1 MFDPSQPFTVLDD
14 NDAPAFDPSQ
24 PFEEVA
30 PAPRRPGLLRRI
42 ADATGMMGGAEY
54 RRRLAAGEI
63 PDSGLSRRISQ
74 FGAGVIQGSP
84 SMIGEAVS
92 SPEVQEVVQPMAA
105 RLGPPLMASL
115 ATGPGAPLTATGLLG
130 VAAAGAVGDTMAQVI
145 ENRQGTRQGY
155 SPREAAGAAAASPLM
170 LTPIPARASM
180 ARAVGQGALE
190 GAGMA
195 ATSALVGGRDL
206 SAEEFLTAGLMGA
219 GFRGVTNAAARDA
232 LRAQLAEQASRLG
245 YDGPGTM
252 RDMREWYR
260 SQVAARA
267 RPPEA
272 PPAAARPVEIAPAAA
287 PAAPVPAPAAPAPAP
302 APVAPIP
309 APAAPAVAA
318 ATARQVATATRAQRL
333 GEMGRYSDEQLARMQ
348 ATAAATRP
356 TFDPTQPFEEV
367 PPGEVAPATGEA
379 GVTPPPPGEAP
390 SGSGPAV
397 ARPGGEEIA
406 PSPAKGKGKKLSVGL
421 APDGTPDLL
430 TLIEDLGGV
439 PPPPRK
445 GTPEYDGYNEA
456 FGVGAARLLR
466 ARSGQGAGGVDT
478 FVETLAQDGYRFNS
492 VDEFYAAV
500 RRASEK
506 RQQMAKALGEQRYGE
521 KFDAALFENT
531 SRKNTLIAPEPVPV
545 DTLQIGDKFKVRGEP
560 VQVVEIDDD
569 LSVTVKDGVT
579 RRIPPGTPI
588 YPDRGVVD
596 RAPVEE
602 GPGFDDLAR
611 EVTEEAAAA
620 APVAA
625 RAFDPTQPFEEVTPA
640 APRAPAVVDRSGQ
653 LGLIDEGEM
662 GFNLASEV
670 QSAPAAPAPR
680 ASETPAMFA
689 ASEVAS
695 TAPTRLDQANAAA
708 REVSEETLQE
718 IGLIREFRGRW
729 QWTTQPGRN
738 WKTTNSKESA
748 VEQGRIYYAALPKA
762 ERITAAERSARAD
775 VEYDKTLEAT
785 YGKATEAELREM
797 VERMNGEL
805 TSLRN
810 AARREFNGNGG
821 RRTGAAVAAEG
832 AREIGEQ
839 KMRLEGYIQRK
850 FGESARQRMPAG
862 MADAALPVAPTPRPR
877 RDRAAEREARLPPYN
892 AGAPLLYR
900 ADPRSPYVQVP
911 LARLPGIPNVEM
923 PEIVRLVQTLTGER
937 PQIKRLARALG
948 LFRPRGV
955 GQIELDPRIFR
966 DSVAAAKTLAHE
978 VGHLIDYLPHA
989 TNERGNILGHLAS
1002 ARNHLLS
1009 TLPDRPRNPNTA
1021 LTSKERAA
1029 LYRAAEQKTR
1039 AELGPR
1045 PKADGDD
1052 ADPQAHGA
1060 WGERRSEIYRD
1071 SIEAEI
1077 ATRKLLRADEVR
1089 AELIELT
1096 ELWKPYQ
1103 VAAAEGKLPPSY
1115 VRYRE
1120 SSKELYADAL
1130 SVLFNSPATLR
1141 DVAPLFYDAF
1151 FAYLRNKPEV
1161 FRAILATYELLGT
1174 GQKRVLDLR
1183 DENLRAAARNG
1194 AEILRRK
1201 AAEREAR
1208 TRTGWRG
1215 WVDGLRA
1222 EIEDI
1227 HHPLLKREAAA
1238 RKAGKTVPL
1247 DQSPSVLFEEMALA
1261 DNAPYRYLQR
1271 LHTNVVA
1278 PLQQAGVS
1286 LEDYGLFLFYN
1297 RILNERLPMTPEG
1310 FGGGRSMMANPQGI
1324 TPEAARLGLLNW
1336 RLNHGLGTFQ
1346 LMQRADA
1353 GMRALVDEVNRDA
1366 VAAGVFSQKTYDELI
1381 APNRDQYAAFA
1392 VLDYL
1397 SDNVPAGIQV
1407 GQGTFK
1413 DVANA
1418 FTATTLKMLN
1428 LRRWI
1433 QRNES
1438 LQFTTQWMRRFA
1450 PDEIAPAATRWD
1462 GKKHVPQPPPRDSE
1476 LEMLEVFED
1485 GKRVGYYVP
1494 PDVARMFAD
1503 MSPGRMAAV
1512 IKPFNW
1518 FFREGVYP
1526 LWITFNPYFQL
1537 FSGPARDVRRS
1548 FRNMPGRE
1556 GLEVAGDFLANYG
1569 TLAREG
1575 GAAVAE
1581 ALGRIPGM
1589 GALGAA
1595 TARRLRGAGSS
1606 RESVAAVR
1614 DYLEGAPNPLI
1625 SEMMEAGAIGTP
1637 LDNFRRDF
1645 VNTDD
1650 AIQRRMEALKLLPPS
1665 EARRDFAS
1673 LLRKVLG
1680 PVEYAGLTFE
1690 MLAKTSAYQIRREAG
1705 ASPREAANFV
1715 RNYVG
1720 VPNFRKQGR
1729 YTREVGSLLPFFNV
1743 FVRGFA
1749 SDAQLALQGPRT
1761 RSSGSTSNPR
1771 PPGAGSRTGWWMR
1784 YFAESGLWAVLKAM
1798 GKIGLLGAGVKTLYD
1813 RVSDYDMTNFTVV
1826 PLGEAEGGEIDG
1838 KKTSYL
1844 RLPEDETSRLL
1855 SGFLYKTILS
1865 AAGQPTNGANLASIG
1880 AGQLPSINPIISLGE
1895 AWTAWASGYNP
1906 RDGLRNSPVLTNDVW
1921 LEGGWP
1927 ALRDMTLY
1935 TAQETG
1941 AMNFFRYDP
1950 RANTTLEISL
1960 NAVPGLG
1967 RVLKVSD
1974 YGLLEAQEAGE
1985 TEERQEGAIL
1995 RNSLPDDVAKL
2006 RRSYYWLARLGR
2018 DGRSEEQE
2026 RRFLEL
2032 QLWHNAIYRPA
2043 EQAARDNGQE
2053 RLTRDEAVRLRRDSE
2068 PFLTFEP

>member
-30 PAPRRPGLLRRI
+30 PAQTRFAPPGPGILRRI
-42 ADATGMMGGAEY
+42 RDALGMMGGAEY

-74 FGAGVIQGSP
+74 AVAGVIQGSP
-84 SMIGEAVS
+84 SMYFDAAT
-92 SPEVQEVVQPMAA
+92 SPEMQEVVHPMAA

-115 ATGPGAPLTATGLLG
+115 ATGPGAPFTATGLLG
-130 VAAAGAVGDTMAQVI
+130 VAAAGAAGDTIAQFI
-145 ENRQGTRQGY
+145 ENRQGTREGY
-155 SPREAAGAAAASPLM
+155 SAREAAGAAAASPLM

-206 SAEEFLTAGLMGA
+206 SAEELLTAGLMGA
-219 GFRGVTNAAARDA
+219 GFRGVDAAAEPAR
-232 LRAQLAEQASRLG
+232 RLG

-267 RPPEA
+267 RTPEA
-272 PPAAARPVEIAPAAA
+272 PPPAARPVEIAPAAA
-287 PAAPVPAPAAPAPAP
+287 PAAPVPAPAAPVVAAPAP
-302 APVAPIP
+302 APLPVAPIP

-318 ATARQVATATRAQRL
+318 ATSRQVATATRAQRL
-333 GEMGRYSDEQLARMQ
+333 GEMARYTDEQLARMQ
-348 ATAAATRP
+348 AAATRP

-367 PPGEVAPATGEA
+367 PPGEVAPATREA
-379 GVTPPPPGEAP
+379 GVTPPPPGETP

-406 PSPAKGKGKKLSVGL
+406 AAPAKGK
-421 APDGTPDLL
+421 AIT
-430 TLIEDLGGV
+430 
-439 PPPPRK
+439 
-445 GTPEYDGYNEA
+445 
-456 FGVGAARLLR
+456 
-466 ARSGQGAGGVDT
+466 
-478 FVETLAQDGYRFNS
+478 
-492 VDEFYAAV
+492 
-500 RRASEK
+500 
-506 RQQMAKALGEQRYGE
+506 
-521 KFDAALFENT
+521 
-531 SRKNTLIAPEPVPV
+531 
-545 DTLQIGDKFKVRGEP
+545 
-560 VQVVEIDDD
+560 
-569 LSVTVKDGVT
+569 
-579 RRIPPGTPI
+579 
-588 YPDRGVVD
+588 
-596 RAPVEE
+596 
-602 GPGFDDLAR
+602 
-611 EVTEEAAAA
+611 
-620 APVAA
+620 
-625 RAFDPTQPFEEVTPA
+625 
-640 APRAPAVVDRSGQ
+640 RAPAVVDRGGQ
-653 LGLIDEGEM
+653 FGLIDEGEM

-708 REVSEETLQE
+708 R
-718 IGLIREFRGRW
+718 
-729 QWTTQPGRN
+729 
-738 WKTTNSKESA
+738 
-748 VEQGRIYYAALPKA
+748 
-762 ERITAAERSARAD
+762 
-775 VEYDKTLEAT
+775 
-785 YGKATEAELREM
+785 
-797 VERMNGEL
+797 
-805 TSLRN
+805 
-810 AARREFNGNGG
+810 
-821 RRTGAAVAAEG
+821 
-832 AREIGEQ
+832 
-839 KMRLEGYIQRK
+839 
-850 FGESARQRMPAG
+850 QRMPAG

-877 RDRAAEREARLPPYN
+877 RDRTAEREARLPPYN
-892 AGAPLLYR
+892 ADAPLLYR

-978 VGHLIDYLPHA
+978 AGHLIDYLPHA
-989 TNERGNILGHLAS
+989 TNKRGNILGHLAS
-1002 ARNHLLS
+1002 ARDHLLS

-1039 AELGPR
+1039 VELGPR
-1045 PKADGDD
+1045 PKAEGDD

-1060 WGERRSEIYRD
+1060 WGERRSEIYRE

-1103 VAAAEGKLPPSY
+1103 VAAAEGKLPRSY

-1238 RKAGKTVPL
+1238 RKAGQTVPL

-1278 PLQQAGVS
+1278 PLQEAGVS

-1438 LQFTTQWMRRFA
+1438 LQFTTQSMRRFA
-1450 PDEIAPAATRWD
+1450 PDEIAPAETRWD

-1494 PDVARMFAD
+1494 ADVARMFAD
-1503 MSPGRMAAV
+1503 MSPGRMSAV

-1556 GLEVAGDFLANYG
+1556 GLEVVGDFLANYG

-1575 GAAVAE
+1575 GAAVAD
-1581 ALGRIPGM
+1581 ALRRIPGM

-1761 RSSGSTSNPR
+1761 RSNGSTSNPR

-1798 GKIGLLGAGVKTLYD
+1798 GKIGLLGAGIKTLYD
-1813 RVSDYDMTNFTVV
+1813 RVSDYDMTNYTVV
-1826 PLGEAEGGEIDG
+1826 PLGEAEGGELDG
-1838 KKTSYL
+1838 KKTTYL

-1855 SGFLYKTILS
+1855 SGFIYKTILS
-1865 AAGQPTNGANLASIG
+1865 AAGEPTNGANLASIG

-1960 NAVPGLG
+1960 NAIPGLG

-2018 DGRSEEQE
+2018 DARSEEQE

-2053 RLTRDEAVRLRRDSE
+2053 RLTRDEALRLRRDSE
-2068 PFLTFEP
+2068 PFLTFDPNR